1 MRPIII
7 AGNWKMN
14 LNLSSAKSLADG
26 IKKGLPELKNTK
38 VWVFP
43 SHLHIPT
50 VVESLKGSPVEVGV
64 QNSYP
69 SDLTAM
75 TGETSPIQAEDFG
88 IKLGLVGHSERR
100 EFLKE
105 TNEICREKTLFLLN
119 RGWTVCYCVGEKL
132 EERESGNTFTVLE
145 KQIKEGLADVPTN
158 LLSQLVI
165 AYEPV
170 WAIGTGKTATPEI
183 AQEAHAFIRRQI
195 AEMKGSNLDIANAMP
210 ILYGGSVKPDNVK
223 SLLEKED
230 IDGGLVGGASQK
242 LDSFLGL
249 L

>member
-1 MRPIII
+1 MRPTII

-14 LNLSSAKSLADG
+14 LNLSQAKAIAEGL
-26 IKKGLPELKNTK
+26 KKDLPELGNTK

-43 SHLHIPT
+43 SHLHIPA
-50 VVESLKGSPVEVGV
+50 VAFALQGSPVEVGV
-64 QNSYP
+64 QNFYP

-75 TGETSPIQAEDFG
+75 TGETSPTQAEDFG
-88 IKLGLVGHSERR
+88 VKLGLVGHSERR

-105 TNEICREKTLFLLN
+105 TNSQCKEKTDFLL
-119 RGWTVCYCVGEKL
+119 RKGWTVCYCVGEKL
-132 EERESGNTFTVLE
+132 EERESGKTFSVL
-145 KQIKEGLADVPTN
+145 KSQIQEGLQGISSE
-158 LLSQLVI
+158 LLSKVVV

-183 AQEAHAFIRRQI
+183 AQEAHAFIRKEI
-195 AEMKGSNLDIANAMP
+195 AQLPGSSEDIASSMP

-223 SLLEKED
+223 SLLAQAD